1 MVINHNAVR
10 CAYLSKLV
18 YSGEPLVRSSCDT
31 FGYEKFKWFDRGSTQ
46 CFVAWDK
53 QTNTVI
59 ICFRGT
65 EPDQLSDI
73 LADLRAWPK
82 RAQERG
88 RVHSGFANALNLV
101 YSEIVEY
108 LDAQQFDDDCRIM
121 CTGHSLGA
129 ALATIMASRLD
140 ANELYTFGSPRVGDR
155 HFVKEMSTDKIK
167 HYRFVNNNDIVTRV
181 PPPLLYRHH
190 GELVYINHYGNVRKM
205 TAWQRI
211 KDQWRG
217 RLAAW
222 KKREFFDGARDHS
235 MDLYHRKIYHVYLQS

>member
-1 MVINHNAVR
+1 MNLHKAVR
-10 CAYLSKLV
+10 MAYLSKLV
-18 YSGEPLVRSSCDT
+18 YSDIEEVQAKIDEL
-31 FGYEKFKWFDRGSTQ
+31 GYERFKWFEKGGTQ
-46 CFVAWDK
+46 SFVAFDNETK
-53 QTNTVI
+53 NVI

-65 EPDQLSDI
+65 EPDQLSDL

-82 RAQERG
+82 RAQEKG

-108 LDAQQFDDDCRIM
+108 LNAQHFDDDCRIT

-140 ANELYTFGSPRVGDR
+140 ANELYTYGSPRVGDR
-155 HFVKEMSTDKIK
+155 HFVNEMTNDKIK

-181 PPPLLYRHH
+181 PPPIVYRHH
-190 GELVYINHYGNVRKM
+190 GELVYINHYGNIRKM
-205 TAWQRI
+205 TTWQRI

-217 RLAAW
+217 RLRAW
-222 KKREFFDGARDHS
+222 QKREFFDGARDHS
-235 MDLYHRKIYHVYLQS
+235 MDLYHQKLYNVYLQS

>member
-1 MVINHNAVR
+1 MN
-10 CAYLSKLV
+10 LSKAVLTAEMSQKV
-18 YSGEPLVRSSCDT
+18 YDNYTGVEAWMRDN
-31 FGYEKFKWFDRGSTQ
+31 GYDSWAWFDADGTQAFTCRKHKSTEI
-46 CFVAWDK
+46 FIV
-53 QTNTVI
+53 
-59 ICFRGT
+59 FRGT
-65 EPDQLSDI
+65 EPNQAKDI
-73 LADLRAWPK
+73 LADAKAWRKPAREK
-82 RAQERG
+82 G
-88 RVHSGFANALNLV
+88 LVHFGFAQALDKV
-101 YSEIVEY
+101 YDNIVHWIDEQK
-108 LDAQQFDDDCRIM
+108 LDDATIT

-155 HFVKEMSTDKIK
+155 RFVKEMSTDKIK

>member
-1 MVINHNAVR
+1 MKMHTAVR
-10 CAYLSKLV
+10 ASYLSKLV
-18 YSGEPLVRSSCDT
+18 YSGEALVKSSCDT
-31 FGYEKFKWFDRGSTQ
+31 FGYEKFKWFDKGGTQ

-53 QTNTVI
+53 ETNTVI

-65 EPDQLSDI
+65 EPTELSDL

-82 RAQERG
+82 RAQEKG

-108 LDAQQFDDDCRIM
+108 LDAQQFDDDCRIT

-155 HFVKEMSTDKIK
+155 RFRQRNE
-167 HYRFVNNNDIVTRV
+167 YRWNKA
-181 PPPLLYRHH
+181 LSLC
-190 GELVYINHYGNVRKM
+190 
-205 TAWQRI
+205 
-211 KDQWRG
+211 
-217 RLAAW
+217 
-222 KKREFFDGARDHS
+222 
-235 MDLYHRKIYHVYLQS
+235 